1 MNHPNLTTLNLT
13 ERSHSHAEI
22 KLRIQALLRQKQTL
36 IKTGNA
42 ATNKTY
48 VKWVIFKIEELN
60 KDVARLEKEY
70 QDSITFI
77 SFENDYLS

>member
-1 MNHPNLTTLNLT
+1 M
-13 ERSHSHAEI
+13 SHNQPEI
-22 KLRIQALLRQKQTL
+22 KARIQALLKQKQTL

-48 VKWVIFKIEELN
+48 VKWVMFKIEELN

-70 QDSITFI
+70 EDSITFI
-77 SFENDYLS
+77 SFENDYL